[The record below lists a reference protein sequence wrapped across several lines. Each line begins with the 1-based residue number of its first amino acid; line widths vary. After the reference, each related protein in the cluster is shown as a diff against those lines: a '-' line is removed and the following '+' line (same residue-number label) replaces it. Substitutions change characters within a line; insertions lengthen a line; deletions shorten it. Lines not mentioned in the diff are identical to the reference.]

1 MDDLYAS
8 CKEGA
13 QAEADLLAGA
23 SPALVFRIMVRA
35 SRRPS
40 HLRTRNL
47 ETHSRIDRIH
57 RCCIVPSILC
67 VQMFF

>member
-23 SPALVFRIMVRA
+23 SPALVFRIMVRT
-35 SRRPS
+35 PG
-40 HLRTRNL
+40 
-47 ETHSRIDRIH
+47 
-57 RCCIVPSILC
+57 
-67 VQMFF
+67 